1 MESYQGRLIIGDKTM
16 SKLNKGKLIGT
27 CGVDS
32 GQILIIVIPNC
43 LKRDMITWGENH
55 TWERK

>member
-55 TWERK
+55 T